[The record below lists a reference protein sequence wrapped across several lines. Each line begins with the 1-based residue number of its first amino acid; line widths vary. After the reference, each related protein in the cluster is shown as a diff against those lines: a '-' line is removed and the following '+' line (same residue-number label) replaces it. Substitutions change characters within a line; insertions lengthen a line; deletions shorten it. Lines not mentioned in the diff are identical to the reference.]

1 MNPCISLI
9 NGKFKNTISVLDR
22 GLAYGDGFFE
32 TMLWDSNGKDKGEIG
47 VEFWNRHLKR
57 INKGCKL
64 MKINIPGEQEILNQ
78 RNKILFKSKANG
90 IDSGLLKLIITRG
103 VGGRGYKFEKNMIAN
118 LIFLS
123 FKKPQLELKNYE
135 SGVRVRLCKTKLS
148 INKSL
153 SGLKHLNRLDSVL
166 ARSEWEDD
174 SFEGIFVDSEKNII
188 EGTMTNIFF
197 IKKNILITPTI
208 LDSGI
213 SGVMRQVVID
223 EGKRFFVEVIEKKI
237 NLIEL
242 KDFDQM
248 FLTNSV
254 LKIMPVKL
262 FNEKKFSIKSNQ
274 INLMNFFNVQNS
286 DYKKLRLGLV

>member
-1 MNPCISLI
+1 MNHCISLI
-9 NGKFKNTISVLDR
+9 NGNIIRNTISVLDR

-32 TMLWDSNGKDKGEIG
+32 TMLWDSNGKYNEEIG

-57 INKGCKL
+57 IIKGCKL
-64 MKINIPGEQEILNQ
+64 MKINIPGEQEIFNQ

-90 IDSGLLKLIITRG
+90 VDSGLLKLIITRG

-123 FKKPQLELKNYE
+123 FEKPQLELKNYE

-148 INKSL
+148 INKNL

-197 IKKNILITPTI
+197 IKKNVLITPTI

-223 EGKRFFVEVIEKKI
+223 EGKRFFDEVIEKRIK
-237 NLIEL
+237 LIEL
-242 KDFDQM
+242 QDFDQM

-262 FNEKKFSIKSNQ
+262 FNEHKFSIKSNQ
-274 INLMNFFNVQNS
+274 VNLMNFFNVQNS
-286 DYKKLRLGLV
+286 DQKN

>member
-1 MNPCISLI
+1 M
-9 NGKFKNTISVLDR
+9 
-22 GLAYGDGFFE
+22 
-32 TMLWDSNGKDKGEIG
+32 
-47 VEFWNRHLKR
+47 
-57 INKGCKL
+57 
-64 MKINIPGEQEILNQ
+64 
-78 RNKILFKSKANG
+78 FKSKANG
-90 IDSGLLKLIITRG
+90 VESGLLKLIITRG

-123 FKKPQLELKNYE
+123 FEKPQLELKNYE

-148 INKSL
+148 INKNL

-197 IKKNILITPTI
+197 IKKNVLITPTI
-208 LDSGI
+208 SDSGI

-223 EGKRFFVEVIEKKI
+223 EGKRFFDEVIEKKI
-237 NLIEL
+237 KLIEL
-242 KDFDQM
+242 QDFDQM

-262 FNEKKFSIKSNQ
+262 FNEHKFSIKSNQ
-274 INLMNFFNVQNS
+274 VNLINFFNVQNS
-286 DYKKLRLGLV
+286 EHKKLRLGLI

>member
-32 TMLWDSNGKDKGEIG
+32 TMLWDSNGKDKEEIG

-57 INKGCKL
+57 IIKGCKL
-64 MKINIPGEQEILNQ
+64 MKINIPGEQEIFNQ

-90 IDSGLLKLIITRG
+90 VESGLLKLIITRG
-103 VGGRGYKFEKNMIAN
+103 VGGRGYKFEKNMKAN

-123 FKKPQLELKNYE
+123 FEKPQLELKNYE

-148 INKSL
+148 INKNL

-197 IKKNILITPTI
+197 IKK
-208 LDSGI
+208 
-213 SGVMRQVVID
+213 
-223 EGKRFFVEVIEKKI
+223 
-237 NLIEL
+237 
-242 KDFDQM
+242 M
-248 FLTNSV
+248 F
-254 LKIMPVKL
+254 
-262 FNEKKFSIKSNQ
+262 
-274 INLMNFFNVQNS
+274 
-286 DYKKLRLGLV
+286 

>member
-1 MNPCISLI
+1 MNKYISLI
-9 NGKFKNTISVLDR
+9 NGKFQNTISVLDR

-32 TMLWDSNGKDKGEIG
+32 TMLWDSYGKNEEKIG

-64 MKINIPGEQEILNQ
+64 MKINIPVEKEILNQ
-78 RNKILFKSKANG
+78 RNKILLKSKANG
-90 IDSGLLKLIITRG
+90 INSGLLKLIITRG
-103 VGGRGYKFEKNMIAN
+103 VGGRGYRFEKNMKAN

-123 FKKPQLELKNYE
+123 FEKPQLEFKNYE
-135 SGVRVRLCKTKLS
+135 SGVRVRVCKTKLS
-148 INKSL
+148 INDNL

-174 SFEGIFVDSEKNII
+174 SFEGIFVDAKKNII
-188 EGTMTNIFF
+188 EGTMTNVFF
-197 IKKNILITPTI
+197 IKKSVLITPKI

-223 EGKRFFVEVIEKKI
+223 KGKRFFDEVIEKKI
-237 NLIEL
+237 NLNEL
-242 KDFDQM
+242 KKFDQM

-254 LKIMPVKL
+254 LKILPVKL
-262 FNEKKFSIKSNQ
+262 FNNYKYSIKKNQ
-274 INLMNFFNVQNS
+274 TDLMNFFKVQNS
-286 DYKKLRLGLV
+286 NYKKVRLDLI

>member
-1 MNPCISLI
+1 MNQYISLI
-9 NGKFKNTISVLDR
+9 NGKFQNTISVLDR

-32 TMLWDSNGKDKGEIG
+32 TMLWDSYGKNEEKIG

-64 MKINIPGEQEILNQ
+64 MKINIPVEKEILDQ
-78 RNKILFKSKANG
+78 RNKILLKSKANG
-90 IDSGLLKLIITRG
+90 INSGLLKLIITRG
-103 VGGRGYKFEKNMIAN
+103 VGGRGYRFEKNMKAN

-135 SGVRVRLCKTKLS
+135 SGVRVRVCKTKLS
-148 INKSL
+148 INDNL

-174 SFEGIFVDSEKNII
+174 SFEGVFVDSEKNII
-188 EGTMTNIFF
+188 EGTMTNVFF
-197 IKKNILITPTI
+197 IKKSVLTTPTI
-208 LDSGI
+208 VNSGI

-223 EGKRFFVEVIEKKI
+223 KGKRFFDEVIEKKI
-237 NLIEL
+237 NLNEL
-242 KDFDQM
+242 KNFDQM

-254 LKIMPVKL
+254 LKILPVTL
-262 FNEKKFSIKSNQ
+262 FNNCKYSIKKNQ
-274 INLMNFFNVQNS
+274 TDLMNFFKVQNS
-286 DYKKLRLGLV
+286 YYKKVRLDLI

>member
-32 TMLWDSNGKDKGEIG
+32 TMLWDSNGKDKEDIG

-57 INKGCKL
+57 IIKGCKL

-90 IDSGLLKLIITRG
+90 IESGLLKLIITRG

-123 FKKPQLELKNYE
+123 FEKPQLELKNYE

-148 INKSL
+148 INKNL

-197 IKKNILITPTI
+197 IKKNVLITPTI

-223 EGKRFFVEVIEKKI
+223 EGKRFFDEVIEKKI
-237 NLIEL
+237 KLIEL

-262 FNEKKFSIKSNQ
+262 FNEHKFSIKSNQ
-274 INLMNFFNVQNS
+274 VNLIDFFNVQNS
-286 DYKKLRLGLV
+286 EHKKLRLGLI

>member
-32 TMLWDSNGKDKGEIG
+32 TMLWDSNGKDKEEIG

-57 INKGCKL
+57 IIKGCKL

-90 IDSGLLKLIITRG
+90 IESGLLKLIITRG
-103 VGGRGYKFEKNMIAN
+103 VGGRGYKFEKNMKAN

-123 FKKPQLELKNYE
+123 FEKPQLELKNYE

-148 INKSL
+148 INKNL

-197 IKKNILITPTI
+197 IKKNVLITPTI
-208 LDSGI
+208 SDSGI

-223 EGKRFFVEVIEKKI
+223 EGKRFFDEVIEKKI
-237 NLIEL
+237 KLIEL
-242 KDFDQM
+242 QDFDQM

-262 FNEKKFSIKSNQ
+262 FNEHKFSIKSNQ
-274 INLMNFFNVQNS
+274 VNLIDFFNVQNS
-286 DYKKLRLGLV
+286 EHKKLRLGLI

>member
-223 EGKRFFVEVIEKKI
+223 EGKRFFDEVIEKKI

>member
-1 MNPCISLI
+1 MNHCISLI
-9 NGKFKNTISVLDR
+9 NGKFRNTISVLDR

-32 TMLWDSNGKDKGEIG
+32 TMLWDSNGKYKEEIG

-90 IDSGLLKLIITRG
+90 MDSGLLKLIITRG
-103 VGGRGYKFEKNMIAN
+103 VGGRGYKFEKNMIAS

-123 FKKPQLELKNYE
+123 FEKPQLELKNYE

-148 INKSL
+148 INKNL

-197 IKKNILITPTI
+197 IKKNVLITPTI

-223 EGKRFFVEVIEKKI
+223 EGKRFFDEVIEKKI

>member
-1 MNPCISLI
+1 MNSCISLI

-32 TMLWDSNGKDKGEIG
+32 TMLWDSNGKDKEDIG

-57 INKGCKL
+57 IIKGCKL

-90 IDSGLLKLIITRG
+90 IESGLLKLIITRG

-123 FKKPQLELKNYE
+123 FEKPQLELKNYE

-148 INKSL
+148 INKNL

-197 IKKNILITPTI
+197 IKKNVLITPTI

-223 EGKRFFVEVIEKKI
+223 KGKQFFDEVIEKKI
-237 NLIEL
+237 KLIEL

-262 FNEKKFSIKSNQ
+262 FNKHKFSIKSNQ
-274 INLMNFFNVQNS
+274 VNLMNFFNVQNS
-286 DYKKLRLGLV
+286 EHKKLRLGLI

>member
-32 TMLWDSNGKDKGEIG
+32 TMLWDSNGKDKEEIG

-57 INKGCKL
+57 IIKGCKL

-90 IDSGLLKLIITRG
+90 IESGLLKLIITRG

-123 FKKPQLELKNYE
+123 FEKPQLELKNYE

-148 INKSL
+148 INKNL

-197 IKKNILITPTI
+197 IKKNVLITPTI
-208 LDSGI
+208 SDSGI

-223 EGKRFFVEVIEKKI
+223 EGKRFFDEVIEKKI
-237 NLIEL
+237 KLIEL
-242 KDFDQM
+242 QDFDQM

-262 FNEKKFSIKSNQ
+262 FNEHKFSIKSNQ
-274 INLMNFFNVQNS
+274 VNLINFFNVQNS
-286 DYKKLRLGLV
+286 EQKKLRLGLI